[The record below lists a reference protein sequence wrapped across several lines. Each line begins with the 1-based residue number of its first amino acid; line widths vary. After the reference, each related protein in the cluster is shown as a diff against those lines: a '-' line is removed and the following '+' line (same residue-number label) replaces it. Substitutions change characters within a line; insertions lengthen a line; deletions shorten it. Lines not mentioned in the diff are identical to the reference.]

1 MLILSILCSE
11 KKESGDKVYAYKCK
25 RMKERIIYQSYD
37 GYLIAVRHC
46 IKIDM
51 CLFTRFVSTYIC
63 GI

>member
-1 MLILSILCSE
+1 MR
-11 KKESGDKVYAYKCK
+11 KGNESGKKSLRIQMHKYI
-25 RMKERIIYQSYD
+25 KERIIYQSYD

-51 CLFTRFVSTYIC
+51 CLLTRFVLTYIYIY